1 MTWLLLIHF
10 FDQLWDA
17 TRYARYGLIG
27 LSHRGVYE
35 AEALVVRSGVLDG
48 PHIVDM
54 RRLQD
59 EPLELPR
66 GSTVLAAPA
75 GRLARV
81 RVGDEEVG
89 VAVDGPC
96 DAALVAEEVARRAGG
111 VSPWDLRDALAGM
124 VEKLRGCSVALVSSR
139 GSFAVYRSGFG
150 LRPLSFGAYGF
161 DAFIAATES
170 VAIELVG
177 GARRGDLEPGR
188 VLYGDR
194 EFMDEEV
201 LEGGGVK
208 ATCLYEYVYIAR
220 PDSVVDGVPIYLY
233 RRMAGERL
241 AKIHDAGV
249 DVVVGV
255 PETALPYAVGYA
267 EAKGARLELGF
278 VSSIGRTRTGLME
291 DVEERMILIYLKLNP
306 VKGVFE
312 GKRVAVIDDSLVTG
326 ITLKTVA
333 RLLRLRYGA
342 TEVHVAIGSPLV
354 RSKCPYRLVPWEE
367 SKLAAANLT
376 EEQIRYVL
384 EADSFAALPLE
395 EALTLLEEWGVK
407 PCTACMAGRSG

>member
-10 FDQLWDA
+10 FDPIWDA

-35 AEALVVRSGVLDG
+35 AEAVVVRGEELDG
-48 PHIVDM
+48 PHIVDL

-75 GRLARV
+75 GRIARV
-81 RVGDEEVG
+81 SVDDGG
-89 VAVDGPC
+89 IAVAVDGPC
-96 DAALVAEEVARRAGG
+96 DAARVAEEIASEARGLG
-111 VSPWDLRDALAGM
+111 PEELRDAISRIAERVKGCTLA
-124 VEKLRGCSVALVSSR
+124 AVSTS
-139 GSFAVYRSGFG
+139 GAFAVYRSAFG
-150 LRPLSFGAYGF
+150 LRPASFGAYGF

-170 VAIELVG
+170 VAIDLVG
-177 GARRGDLEPGR
+177 GVRRGDLEPG
-188 VLYGDR
+188 VVMYGDR
-194 EFMDEEV
+194 EFMDEER

-220 PDSVVDGVPIYLY
+220 PDSVIDGVPVYLY
-233 RRMAGERL
+233 RRIAGERL
-241 AKIHDAGV
+241 AKIHDADV

-278 VSSIGRTRTGLME
+278 VSSVGRTRTGLME
-291 DVEERMILIYLKLNP
+291 DIEERMILIYLKLNP

-312 GKRVAVIDDSLVTG
+312 GKRVAVVDDSLVTG

-354 RSKCPYRLVPWEE
+354 RGRCPYKLVPWEE
-367 SKLAAANLT
+367 SRLAGANLST
-376 EEQIRYVL
+376 EQIRYVL

-395 EALTLLEEWGVK
+395 EAKSILAAWGVE
-407 PCTACMAGRSG
+407 PCTTCMA